1 VLRAADERLAAELA
15 GARRG
20 GAADAAVEAA
30 AEGAG
35 EAPVPAPDARE
46 PGEALCPAPDARLQ
60 QLAARLLA
68 DMDATELVAALL
80 ARAKHTGPCAP
91 QPVTPVAPP
100 RSEPSP
106 RGRPAA
112 PPWSGAPSRG
122 RSAEAPW
129 SGGPPRGRSAE
140 APWSGAPQRGRPAPR
155 RGDDE
160 QPPRLP
166 FVPFQVNWGERHGAD
181 PRRLLALVCRR
192 GGVSSRQIGAIRIG
206 STASVVEV
214 ASPAAPDFARAVNQP
229 DARDARIRIV
239 RASSMRVD

>member
-1 VLRAADERLAAELA
+1 M
-15 GARRG
+15 
-20 GAADAAVEAA
+20 
-30 AEGAG
+30 
-35 EAPVPAPDARE
+35 
-46 PGEALCPAPDARLQ
+46 

-91 QPVTPVAPP
+91 QPVTAVAPP
-100 RSEPSP
+100 RSE
-106 RGRPAA
+106 
-112 PPWSGAPSRG
+112 APSRDRAAGHRGDAVRHGGAVYRPAG
-122 RSAEAPW
+122 RRDDAGRY
-129 SGGPPRGRSAE
+129 GGAALRGDVAPRG
-140 APWSGAPQRGRPAPR
+140 GAAR
-155 RGDDE
+155 RGDAE
-160 QPPRLP
+160 HAPRLP

-192 GGVSSRQIGAIRIG
+192 GGVSSQQIGAIRIG